1 MNALASLLSVAPGAP
16 VEPMD
21 VLEDKFGM
29 LRSLPTF
36 GTWGLHAVIAMAGIT
51 FALALAASKRPRLLA
66 AARNAAWATCALVLF
81 DLLLLAYGFITHD
94 FRIRY
99 IARYS
104 DRSMS
109 TPYLL
114 TALWGGQDGSLLWW
128 LSLLSANTAACIY
141 WMKNRWRELQPYVIA
156 TLIACIGFFAVIMAF
171 SANPFAESIAGAR
184 VDGEG
189 LNPLL
194 QNFYMIIHP
203 PSLYTGFVGCAVPF
217 AFCVAALAS
226 GRLDE
231 EWLFAV
237 RRWMLFAWV
246 FLSIGNVLGM
256 LWAYEELGWG
266 GYWAWDPVENA
277 AFMPWL
283 TASAFVHST
292 MIQERRR
299 MLKIWNVALISQT
312 FFMTIWG
319 TFLTRSGMIKSV
331 HAFAQSSIGIY
342 FTYFMVTIACVTAAL
357 IVFRLP
363 ELKNLDVDQTSTRR
377 YRALVGPFLFRALA
391 LALAVAIFVRYSTVK
406 MAPIGVMAMIVV
418 QGLAGYGMA
427 RMRRSFAAYPWGD
440 FVASAALFILFFPFT
455 WFGCIVY
462 WLTSSMLKA
471 DKPTADATRK
481 QQAVATQI
489 DSVFS
494 REAAFVANNWVL
506 LAMQGF
512 VGITTAFPLIST
524 MITGEEMTVGPK
536 FYNTWMVPL
545 GLILFA
551 LMGIGPILGWRKTSD
566 AALKKAFRA
575 PLIAIAVVAFLH
587 FVIGKKLGFPATVDS
602 EPIYDT
608 TVGRILAKM
617 TGWMPVIATS
627 LAAFNVAVISQEYY
641 RGVVARRRAHKDE
654 GIVTAIW
661 NLVAKARR
669 RYGGYIVHTGIVVMF
684 LGFTGSAYKVDR
696 EVAMHPGDSVEME
709 GYKLTYL
716 GPRRVDTD
724 PAKMEIYTD
733 IKIEKGGKDLGTI
746 HPARFIYRR
755 QSMPTSEV
763 AIKVGPREDIYVA
776 PGSVNP
782 ETKLATL
789 HVYINPLTSWIWLG
803 AIILIFGAAVSTW
816 PEATLAEVGV
826 GAYLKSAG
834 ATAASLVL
842 GLLLALTP
850 ARVSA
855 QTGGG
860 SSLHAG
866 HVEMKTAEER
876 DLYSN
881 LLCMCGSCERLP
893 LSACACEWADD
904 MRKKLGARLGMGE
917 SKASITD
924 WYAREHGQVAL
935 NVPRSKSIWLI
946 PVVMVFLGGIGAVFL
961 VRSWTRKKDSGPVAE
976 GETKSEAS
984 PVKDEYDAK
993 LDAELSDIDRS

>member
-1 MNALASLLSVAPGAP
+1 MTLAPGLP
-16 VEPMD
+16 VEPID
-21 VLEDKFGM
+21 VLEDKFGAI
-29 LRSLPTF
+29 RSLPMF
-36 GTWGLHAVIAMAGIT
+36 GTWGLHAVIALAGIT

-81 DLLLLAYGFITHD
+81 DLLLLAYAFVTHD

-99 IARYS
+99 VARYS

-109 TPYLL
+109 TPYLI

-128 LSLLSANTAACIY
+128 LSLLSANTAACLF
-141 WMKNRWRELQPYVIA
+141 WMRNRWRELQPYVIA
-156 TLIACIGFFAVIMAF
+156 TLMACIGFFGVIMAF
-171 SANPFAESIAGAR
+171 SANPFAETISGAR
-184 VDGEG
+184 IDGEG

-231 EWLFAV
+231 EWLYAV

-299 MLKIWNVALISQT
+299 MLKIWNVVLISQT

-342 FTYFMVTIACVTAAL
+342 FTYFMVTIAVVTCAL

-363 ELKNLDVDQTSTRR
+363 ELRNLDIDSIATRR
-377 YRALVGPFLFRALA
+377 YREAVGRVLPMILLGILGVSIVVRYQTQNMWPLGVLA
-391 LALAVAIFVRYSTVK
+391 LG
-406 MAPIGVMAMIVV
+406 GVQVM
-418 QGLAGYGMA
+418 AGYGMA
-427 RMRRSFAAYPWGD
+427 RMRRAFSGYPWGD
-440 FVASAALFILFFPFT
+440 FTGSIALFVIALPFT
-455 WFGCIVY
+455 ALGCLTY
-462 WLTSSMLKA
+462 WLTTAAIKA
-471 DKPTADATRK
+471 AEVSADSKKK
-481 QQAVATQI
+481 QQSVGAEI

-506 LAMQGF
+506 VAMQAF
-512 VGITTAFPLIST
+512 VGITTAYPLIST
-524 MITGEEMTVGPK
+524 MLFNEEMTVGPK

-551 LMGIGPILGWRKTSD
+551 LMGIGPLLGWRKTSE
-566 AALKKAFRA
+566 AALRRAFVI
-575 PLIAIAVVAFLH
+575 PLIAMGAAVLMHVVL
-587 FVIGKKLGFPATVDS
+587 GKAAGFPATVVA
-602 EPIYDT
+602 EPIMEGT
-608 TVGRILAKM
+608 AGKVLAKFS
-617 TGWMPVIATS
+617 GWMPLIATA
-627 LAAFNVAVISQEYY
+627 LASFNIAVIVQEFS
-641 RGVVARRRAHKDE
+641 RGIAARRRAHKE
-654 GIVTAIW
+654 GVGSALW

-669 RYGGYIVHTGIVVMF
+669 KYGGFVVHAGIVVMF
-684 LGFTGSAYKVDR
+684 LGFTGSAYKIDR
-696 EVAMHPGDSVEME
+696 DVALKPGESVQIES
-709 GYKLTYL
+709 YKITYL
-716 GPRRVDTD
+716 GPRRVDSD

-733 IKIEKGGKDLGTI
+733 LKVEKNGKELGVV

-755 QSMPTSEV
+755 QQMPTSEV
-763 AIKVGPREDIYVA
+763 AIMPGAREDLYFA

-789 HVYINPLTSWIWLG
+789 HVYVNPLTSWIWIGVLILILG
-803 AIILIFGAAVSTW
+803 AAIATW
-816 PEATLAEVGV
+816 PEGTLAEVGV

-834 ATAASLVL
+834 ATAASVVF
-842 GLLLALTP
+842 GVLLAITP
-850 ARVSA
+850 ARVYA

-866 HVEMKTAEER
+866 DVKMKSPEEKE
-876 DLYSN
+876 LFSN
-881 LLCMCGSCERLP
+881 LLCMCGSCDRLP
-893 LSACACEWADD
+893 LSACACDWADD
-904 MRKKLGARLGMGE
+904 MRKKLSQRMDLGE
-917 SKASITD
+917 SRASITE
-924 WYAREHGQVAL
+924 WYVQQHGQVAL
-935 NVPRSKSIWLI
+935 NVPRSKSVWMV
-946 PVVMVFLGGIGAVFL
+946 PVVLVALGGIGAVFL
-961 VRSWTRKKDSGPVAE
+961 IRGWTKKAPHPAEPPPKKDDDAPR
-976 GETKSEAS
+976 
-984 PVKDEYDAK
+984 DEYDAK
-993 LDAELSDIDRS
+993 LDAELREIDR

>member
-1 MNALASLLSVAPGAP
+1 MTALANWLSVAPGVP

-21 VLEDKFGM
+21 VLEDKFGT

-51 FALALAASKRPRLLA
+51 FAIALAASKRPRLLA
-66 AARNAAWATCALVLF
+66 AARNAAYATCALILF
-81 DLLLLAYGFITHD
+81 DLLLLAYAFITHD

-99 IARYS
+99 VARYS

-109 TPYLL
+109 TAYLI
-114 TALWGGQDGSLLWW
+114 TSLWGGQDGSLLWW
-128 LSLLSANTAACIY
+128 LSLLSANTAACLF
-141 WMKNRWRELQPYVIA
+141 WMKSRWREFQPYVIA
-156 TLIACIGFFAVIMAF
+156 TLMACIGFFGVIMAF
-171 SANPFAESIAGAR
+171 SANPFAESIAGAK

-203 PSLYTGFVGCAVPF
+203 PSLYTGFVGCSVPF

-231 EWLFAV
+231 EWLYAV
-237 RRWMLFAWV
+237 RKWMLFAWV

-342 FTYFMVTIACVTAAL
+342 FSYFMVTIACVTAAL

-363 ELKNLDVDQTSTRR
+363 ELKNLDVDQASTRR
-377 YRALVGPFLFRALA
+377 YREAVGPFVLRALA
-391 LALAVAIFVRYSTVK
+391 VTLGVAAVIRYSTSK

-427 RMRRSFAAYPWGD
+427 RMRRSFAAFPWGD
-440 FVASAALFILFFPFT
+440 YVASIALFILFFPFT

-462 WLTSSMLKA
+462 WITISLVKA
-471 DKPTADATRK
+471 EKVSADSTRK
-481 QQAVATQI
+481 QKSVATSI

-512 VGITTAFPLIST
+512 IGITTAYPLIST
-524 MITGEEMTVGPK
+524 MINGEEMTVGPK

-545 GLILFA
+545 GLVLFA
-551 LMGIGPILGWRKTSD
+551 LMGIGPLLGWRKTSD
-566 AALKKAFRA
+566 AALKKAFRI

-587 FVIGKKLGFPATVDS
+587 FAIGKQIGFPAVVDS
-602 EPIYDT
+602 EPFYDT
-608 TVGRILAKM
+608 AVGRVLAKM
-617 TGWMPVIATS
+617 TGWMPVLATS
-627 LAAFNVAVISQEYY
+627 LAAFNIAVIAQEYY
-641 RGVVARRRAHKDE
+641 RGIVARMRAHKDE
-654 GIVTAIW
+654 GVLSALW
-661 NLVAKARR
+661 NLVGKARR
-669 RYGGYIVHTGIVVMF
+669 RYGGYIVHAGIIVMF

-696 EVAMHPGDSVEME
+696 EVALHPGESAEIE
-709 GYKLTYL
+709 GYKFTYL

-733 IKIEKGGKDLGTI
+733 LRIEKGGKDLGTI

-755 QSMPTSEV
+755 QQMPTSEV

-789 HVYINPLTSWIWLG
+789 HVYINPLTAWIWLG
-803 AIILIFGAAVSTW
+803 ALILILGAAVSTW
-816 PEATLAEVGV
+816 PDAALAEVGV
-826 GAYLKSAG
+826 GAYLRSAG

-850 ARVSA
+850 ARVNA

-860 SSLHAG
+860 SSSMAG
-866 HVEMKTAEER
+866 EVHTNSPEEKE
-876 DLYSN
+876 LFSN
-881 LLCMCGSCERLP
+881 LLCMCGSCDRLP
-893 LSACACEWADD
+893 LSNCTCDWADD
-904 MRKKLGARLGMGE
+904 MRKRLSARLAMGE
-917 SKASITD
+917 SRKSITD
-924 WYAREHGQVAL
+924 WYGREHGEVAL
-935 NVPRSKSIWLI
+935 NVPRSKSVWMV
-946 PVVMVFLGGIGAVFL
+946 PVVLVVLGGVGAVFL
-961 VRSWTRKKDSGPVAE
+961 VRSWTKKPGAKPEPPPDNDDA
-976 GETKSEAS
+976 K
-984 PVKDEYDAK
+984 KDEYDKK
-993 LDAELSDIDRS
+993 LDDELDDDDKR

>member
-1 MNALASLLSVAPGAP
+1 MTLAPGLP
-16 VEPMD
+16 VEPID
-21 VLEDKFGM
+21 VLEDKFGAI
-29 LRSLPTF
+29 RSLPMF
-36 GTWGLHAVIAMAGIT
+36 GTWGLHAVIALAGIT
-51 FALALAASKRPRLLA
+51 FALALAASKRPRLLT
-66 AARNAAWATCALVLF
+66 AARNAAWATCALVFF
-81 DLLLLAYGFITHD
+81 DLLLLAYAFVTHD

-99 IARYS
+99 VARYS

-109 TPYLL
+109 TGYLL

-128 LSLLSANTAACIY
+128 LSLLSANTAACVY
-141 WMKNRWRELQPYVIA
+141 WMRDRWKDLQPYVIA
-156 TLIACIGFFAVIMAF
+156 TLMACIGFFGVIMAF

-184 VDGEG
+184 IDGEG

-231 EWLFAV
+231 EWLYAV
-237 RRWMLFAWV
+237 RRWMMFAWV

-299 MLKIWNVALISQT
+299 MLKIWNVVLISQT

-342 FTYFMVTIACVTAAL
+342 FTYMMVTIACVTAAL
-357 IVFRLP
+357 VVYRLP
-363 ELKNLDVDQTSTRR
+363 ELRNLDIDSAATKR
-377 YRALVGPFLFRALA
+377 YRAAVGPFLTRGLLA
-391 LALAVAIFVRYSTVK
+391 ILAIAIYIRFSSTK
-406 MAPIGVMAMIVV
+406 MGPIGIMALVAV
-418 QGLAGYGMA
+418 QGIAGYGMA
-427 RMRRSFAAYPWGD
+427 RMRRAFSGYPWGD
-440 FVASAALFILFFPFT
+440 YVGSIALLIIAFPFT
-455 WFGCIVY
+455 VFACVVY
-462 WLTSSMLKA
+462 WTTAAMI
-471 DKPTADATRK
+471 KPAPVSDDSKKK
-481 QQAVATQI
+481 QQSVAAQI

-506 LAMQGF
+506 VAMQAF
-512 VGITTAFPLIST
+512 VGITTAYPLVST
-524 MITGEEMTVGPK
+524 LLFNEEMTVGPK

-551 LMGIGPILGWRKTSD
+551 LMGIGPLLGWRKTSE
-566 AALKKAFRA
+566 AALRKAFIV
-575 PLIAIAVVAFLH
+575 PLVAMGAGVLLH
-587 FVIGKKLGFPATVDS
+587 VLIGKYFGFPATVYS
-602 EPIYDT
+602 EPIMEGT
-608 TVGRILAKM
+608 AGKVLAKF
-617 TGWMPVIATS
+617 TGWMPMIATA
-627 LAAFNVAVISQEYY
+627 LASFNIAVIVQEFS
-641 RGVVARRRAHKDE
+641 RGIAARRRVHKE
-654 GIVTAIW
+654 SYLASLR

-669 RYGGYIVHTGIVVMF
+669 KYGGFVVHAGIVVMF

-696 EVAMHPGDSVEME
+696 DVALKPGESVQIE
-709 GYKLTYL
+709 GYKITYL
-716 GPRRVDTD
+716 GPRRVDSD

-733 IKIEKGGKDLGTI
+733 LKIEKNGKDLGTV

-755 QSMPTSEV
+755 QQMPTSEV
-763 AIKVGPREDIYVA
+763 AIMPGAREDLYFA

-789 HVYINPLTSWIWLG
+789 HVYVNPLTSWIWLG
-803 AIILIFGAAVSTW
+803 AMILIFGAFIATW
-816 PEATLAEVGV
+816 PEGSLAEVGV
-826 GAYLKSAG
+826 GAFLRAAG
-834 ATAASLVL
+834 ASAASLVF
-842 GLLLALTP
+842 GVILALTP
-850 ARVSA
+850 ARVYA

-866 HVEMKTAEER
+866 DVKMRSPEEKE
-876 DLYSN
+876 LFSN

-893 LSACACEWADD
+893 LSACACDWADD
-904 MRKKLGARLGMGE
+904 MRKKLSQRMDLGE
-917 SKASITD
+917 SRASITN
-924 WYAREHGQVAL
+924 WYAQQHGQVAL
-935 NVPRSKSIWLI
+935 NVPRSRSVWMV
-946 PVVMVFLGGIGAVFL
+946 PVAIVAIGGVGAVFL
-961 VRSWTRKKDSGPVAE
+961 LRSWTKKKPASPEPSAPKKKDDDAP
-976 GETKSEAS
+976 
-984 PVKDEYDAK
+984 PRDEYDAK
-993 LDAELSDIDRS
+993 LDAELREIDR

>member
-1 MNALASLLSVAPGAP
+1 MTLAPGLP
-16 VEPMD
+16 VEPID
-21 VLEDKFGM
+21 VLEDKFGTI
-29 LRSLPTF
+29 RSLPMF
-36 GTWGLHAVIAMAGIT
+36 GTWGLHAVIAFAGIT

-66 AARNAAWATCALVLF
+66 AARNAAWATCALVAF
-81 DLLLLAYGFITHD
+81 DLMLLAYAFITHD

-99 IARYS
+99 VARYS

-109 TPYLL
+109 TGYLI

-128 LSLLSANTAACIY
+128 LSLLSANTAACLF
-141 WMKNRWRELQPYVIA
+141 WMRNRWREMQPYVIA
-156 TLIACIGFFAVIMAF
+156 TLMACIGFFGVIMAF

-184 VDGEG
+184 IDGEG

-231 EWLFAV
+231 DWLYAV

-246 FLSIGNVLGM
+246 FLSIGNTLGM

-299 MLKIWNVALISQT
+299 MLKIWNVVLISQT

-342 FTYFMVTIACVTAAL
+342 FSYFMVTIACVTAAL
-357 IVFRLP
+357 IVYRLP
-363 ELKNLDVDQTSTRR
+363 ELRNLDLDQASTRK
-377 YRALVGPFLFRALA
+377 YQKRAGEVLPYVL
-391 LALAVAIFVRYSTVK
+391 LAVLLASAYVRWKTTA
-406 MAPIGVMAMIVV
+406 MWPLGVMALVAV
-418 QGLAGYGMA
+418 QAMAGFGMA
-427 RMRRSFAAYPWGD
+427 LMRRTFTGYPWGD
-440 FVASAALFILFFPFT
+440 YTGSIALFIIAPGFT
-455 WFGCIVY
+455 TVGCVVY
-462 WLTSSMLKA
+462 WVACVMLREQA
-471 DKPTADATRK
+471 VTAESKRK
-481 QQAVATQI
+481 QQSVAAAI

-506 LAMQGF
+506 VAMQAF
-512 VGITTAFPLIST
+512 VGITTAYPLISS
-524 MITGEEMTVGPK
+524 MLFNEEMTVGPK

-545 GLILFA
+545 GLCLFA
-551 LMGIGPILGWRKTSD
+551 LMGIGPLLGWRKTSE
-566 AALKKAFRA
+566 AALKKAFVIPLSVMGGAMVLHLLIGRA
-575 PLIAIAVVAFLH
+575 LGFPPRVDVEPIMEGAIGGALAKVSGWMPLIATALASFNIT
-587 FVIGKKLGFPATVDS
+587 VI
-602 EPIYDT
+602 I
-608 TVGRILAKM
+608 
-617 TGWMPVIATS
+617 
-627 LAAFNVAVISQEYY
+627 QEYS
-641 RGVVARRRAHKDE
+641 RGIASRRRVNKESFSQAL
-654 GIVTAIW
+654 V

-669 RYGGYIVHTGIVVMF
+669 KYGGYIVHSGIVVMF

-696 EVAMHPGDSVEME
+696 DIALRPGESVQIEA
-709 GYKLTYL
+709 YKITYL
-716 GPRRVDTD
+716 GPRRVDSD

-733 IKIEKGGKDLGTI
+733 LKIEKGGKEIGVV

-755 QSMPTSEV
+755 QQMPTSEV
-763 AIKVGPREDIYVA
+763 AIRPGPREDLYFA

-803 AIILIFGAAVSTW
+803 ALILIIGAAIATW
-816 PEATLAEVGV
+816 PEAALAEVGV

-834 ATAASLVL
+834 ATAASVVFAV
-842 GLLLALTP
+842 LLAMTP
-850 ARVSA
+850 ARAMA
-855 QTGGG
+855 QS

-866 HVEMKTAEER
+866 EVKMNSPQEKE
-876 DLYSN
+876 LFSN
-881 LLCMCGSCERLP
+881 LLCMCGSCDRLP
-893 LSACACEWADD
+893 LSACACDWADG
-904 MRKKLGARLGMGE
+904 MRKKLASRMAMGE
-917 SKASITD
+917 SSASIQD
-924 WYAREHGQVAL
+924 WYVKEHGQVAL
-935 NVPRSKSIWLI
+935 NVPRSKSVW
-946 PVVMVFLGGIGAVFL
+946 MVPIVLVTLGGIGAVFML
-961 VRSWTRKKDSGPVAE
+961 RGWTRKK
-976 GETKSEAS
+976 S
-984 PVKDEYDAK
+984 PAPPPEKNEEDAAPKDEYDAK
-993 LDAELSDIDRS
+993 LDAELREIDR